1 MNEEQQV
8 TQESATEPT
17 SDVISN
23 PPTTESVA
31 DPVATPRPEGLPEKF
46 NSWEDMAKSYS
57 ELESWKGKK
66 EEDIKNG
73 LLQELETE
81 AYSNRP
87 ASAGD
92 YQIPEILDDAEAAT
106 NPLLKWW
113 ADYSWSNGLSQEEF
127 NEGINKW
134 AEHTPQPN
142 LDEVRASL
150 GDNANARVESAQ
162 LFMQKFFPAEMQ
174 DAVAQLGT
182 SKEGIMA
189 LELIQ
194 EKMKGINPQQEV
206 SQPSQLTQGDLEAA
220 MRDPRY
226 WDNKQRDMNYVRD
239 VEAKFKKLYG

>member
-31 DPVATPRPEGLPEKF
+31 DPVANPRPSWLNEKF
-46 NSWEDMAKSYS
+46 ESGEDLQKSYD
-57 ELESWKGKK
+57 ELSAKLGKK
-66 EEDIKNG
+66 EEDLRNT

-81 AYSNRP
+81 AYANRP

-92 YQIPEILDDAEAAT
+92 YQIPEILDEAEAAT

-127 NEGINKW
+127 DEGIHKW

-142 LDEVRASL
+142 LDEVKSSL

-162 LFMQKFFPAEMQ
+162 LFMQKFFPLEMQ

-206 SQPSQLTQGDLEAA
+206 TQPSQLTQGDLEAA

-226 WDNKQRDMNYVRD
+226 WDNKQRDMNYVRE

>member
-31 DPVATPRPEGLPEKF
+31 DPVANPRPSWLNEKF
-46 NSWEDMAKSYS
+46 ESGEDLQKSYD
-57 ELESWKGKK
+57 ELSAKLGKK
-66 EEDIKNG
+66 EEDLRNT

-81 AYSNRP
+81 AYANRP

-92 YQIPEILDDAEAAT
+92 YQIPEILDEAEAGT

-113 ADYSWSNGLSQEEF
+113 ADYSWNNGLSQEEF
-127 NEGINKW
+127 DEGIHKW

-142 LDEVRASL
+142 LDEVKASL

-162 LFMQKFFPAEMQ
+162 LFMQKFFPSEMQ

-206 SQPSQLTQGDLEAA
+206 TQPSQLTQGDLEAA

>member
-17 SDVISN
+17 SDVQSN

-31 DPVATPRPEGLPEKF
+31 DPVAPSRPEGLPEKF

-66 EEDIKNG
+66 EEDIKSG

-81 AYSNRP
+81 AYANRP

-113 ADYSWSNGLSQEEF
+113 ADYSWNNGLSQEEF
-127 NEGINKW
+127 DEGITKW
-134 AEHTPQPN
+134 AEHNAQPN
-142 LDEVRASL
+142 LDDIKKSL

-194 EKMKGINPQQEV
+194 QKMQGTSPQQQI
-206 SQPSQLTQGDLEAA
+206 SQPSQLTQGDIEAA

-226 WDNKQRDMNYVRD
+226 WDNKQRDMNYVRE
-239 VEAKFKKLYG
+239 VEEKFKKLYG

>member
-1 MNEEQQV
+1 MSEEQTTSVEQ
-8 TQESATEPT
+8 TESATETPT
-17 SDVISN
+17 EASV
-23 PPTTESVA
+23 PPTNADSVA
-31 DPVATPRPEGLPEKF
+31 EPNRPSWLNEKF
-46 NSWEDMAKSYS
+46 ETGEDLQKSYDELASKLGKSKEDVKS
-57 ELESWKGKK
+57 EV
-66 EEDIKNG
+66 
-73 LLQELETE
+73 LQELETE
-81 AYSNRP
+81 AYANRP

-92 YQIPEILDDAEAAT
+92 YTIPEILDESEAAT
-106 NPLLKWW
+106 NPLLQWW
-113 ADYSWSNGLSQEEF
+113 ADYSWNNGLSQEEF
-127 NEGINKW
+127 DEGINKW

-142 LDEVRASL
+142 LDEVRSSL

-194 EKMKGINPQQEV
+194 EKFKGINPQQEV

-226 WDNKQRDMNYVRD
+226 WDNKQRDMNYVRE

>member
-17 SDVISN
+17 SDVQSN

-31 DPVATPRPEGLPEKF
+31 DPVAPSRPEGLPEKF
-46 NSWEDMAKSYS
+46 NTWEDMAKSYS

-66 EEDIKNG
+66 EDDIKNG

-81 AYSNRP
+81 AYSKRP
-87 ASAGD
+87 PSAGD
-92 YQIPEILDDAEAAT
+92 YQIPEILDESEAAT
-106 NPLLKWW
+106 NPLLQWW
-113 ADYSWSNGLSQEEF
+113 ADYSWNNGLSQDEF
-127 NEGINKW
+127 NEGITKW
-134 AEHTPQPN
+134 AEHNVQPN
-142 LDEVRASL
+142 LDDIKKSL

-182 SKEGIMA
+182 SKEGILA

-194 EKMKGINPQQEV
+194 QKMQGTSPQQQI
-206 SQPSQLTQGDLEAA
+206 SQPSQLTQGDIEAA

-226 WDNKQRDMNYVRD
+226 WDNKQRDMNYVRE
-239 VEAKFKKLYG
+239 VEEKFKKLYG

>member
-1 MNEEQQV
+1 MSEEQA
-8 TQESATEPT
+8 TPIESTESATDTPTEVSVPPT
-17 SDVISN
+17 S
-23 PPTTESVA
+23 TESVA
-31 DPVATPRPEGLPEKF
+31 EPTRPEGLPEKF
-46 NSWEDMAKSYS
+46 NSWQDMAKSYS

-92 YQIPEILDDAEAAT
+92 YQIPEILDATEAGT

-113 ADYSWSNGLSQEEF
+113 ADYSWNNGLSQEEF
-127 NEGINKW
+127 DEGIHKW

-206 SQPSQLTQGDLEAA
+206 TQPSQLTQGDLEAA

-226 WDNKQRDMNYVRD
+226 WDNKQRDINYVRE
-239 VEAKFKKLYG
+239 VEANFKKLYG

>member
-17 SDVISN
+17 SDVQSN

-31 DPVATPRPEGLPEKF
+31 DPVAPSRPEGLPEKF
-46 NSWEDMAKSYS
+46 NTWEDMAKSYS

-66 EEDIKNG
+66 EEDIRSG

-81 AYSNRP
+81 AYANRP

-113 ADYSWSNGLSQEEF
+113 ADYSWNNGLSQEEF
-127 NEGINKW
+127 DEGITKW
-134 AEHTPQPN
+134 AEHNAQPN
-142 LDEVRASL
+142 LDDIKKSL

-194 EKMKGINPQQEV
+194 QKMQGTSPQQQI
-206 SQPSQLTQGDLEAA
+206 SQPSQLTQGDIEAA

-226 WDNKQRDMNYVRD
+226 WDNKQRDMNYVRE
-239 VEAKFKKLYG
+239 VEEKFKKLYG